1 MSGDRS
7 LPTALPLNAEALV
20 DDLDKTI
27 PHATITSPEQLSEEG
42 RRILAFEAGRRSVV
56 DELIRL
62 KDEQQEYYQ
71 WQIPYP

>member
-7 LPTALPLNAEALV
+7 LPTALPLNAAALV
-20 DDLDKTI
+20 DDLDMTI

-62 KDEQQEYYQ
+62 KDEQQEY
-71 WQIPYP
+71 